1 MKPDVIERA
10 YELIKVHA
18 MVKATG
24 RDYWQRIDANLNVA
38 YETRR
43 ESCSCY
49 FWIKNNQG
57 REIQKHCKHQLS
69 AYCAPVVLFIIE
81 MRKALT
87 VDDLMAAVRGHQE
100 TVCNEL
106 PEFVA
111 MANFEYQ
118 TALGRIGN
126 QESSSSESAEAE
138 QAPKAKRERRYK
150 SRSVNRNGES
160 IKIIEQR
167 SAPEYYGGIQIR

>member
-1 MKPDVIERA
+1 MKQDVIQRA
-10 YELIKVHA
+10 YDLIKLNA
-18 MVKATG
+18 MVKVAG

-43 ESCSCY
+43 ESCTCY

-57 REIQKHCKHQLS
+57 RDIQKHCKHQYS
-69 AYCAPVVLFIIE
+69 AFAVPVVLFIIE

-100 TVCNEL
+100 TVCNEM

-111 MANFEYQ
+111 VANFEYQ
-118 TALGRIGN
+118 MALGRIGN
-126 QESSSSESAEAE
+126 QESSTASSSETPP
-138 QAPKAKRERRYK
+138 APKQKRESKYK

-167 SAPEYYGGIQIR
+167 SQPKFFGAIQIS